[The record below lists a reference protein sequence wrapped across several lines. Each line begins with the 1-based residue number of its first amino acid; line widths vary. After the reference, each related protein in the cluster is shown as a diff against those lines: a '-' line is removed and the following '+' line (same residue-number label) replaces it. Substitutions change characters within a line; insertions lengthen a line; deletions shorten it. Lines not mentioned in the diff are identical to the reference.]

1 MPTRGTGAGID
12 ERNFPLTAHRNGIP
26 KPKSNR
32 YASMKGVD
40 PKASPGAPC
49 LDTTLPG

>member
-1 MPTRGTGAGID
+1 M
-12 ERNFPLTAHRNGIP
+12 LSTAHRNGIP

-40 PKASPGAPC
+40 PKASVPDLSLGFHQPKE
-49 LDTTLPG
+49 